1 MVAQKVCLLLIK
13 EGKTKIL
20 LRKNFFKF
28 CKNLQ
33 IIEKKKWKVLK
44 MDTYTVKKS
53 LEIFGICW
61 EKK

>member
-44 MDTYTVKKS
+44 MDTYTVKK
-53 LEIFGICW
+53 
-61 EKK
+61 